1 MNPPRKKGG
10 FYFYSMRKGE
20 KDVMIYFDNAATNG
34 FHPSSVTEAAVTA
47 IKHLSAN
54 PGRSGHRL
62 SVAGA
67 EIVYNA
73 RKEIAAFFGLSHPE
87 RVIFTKNCT
96 EALNTAIFGT
106 VKEGSHVITTCYE
119 HNSVLR
125 PLFFLAKAGK
135 IRLDIVTPAEGQTLT
150 ERIAEVLRKNTCLVA
165 VNHISNVTGQIQPV
179 REIGALLKGTD
190 TLFLVDAA
198 QSAGHVPIDMEA
210 LGIDLLAFAGHKG
223 MYGIAGSGGLL
234 IREGADVRPLTMGG
248 TGTES
253 LSLDQPRFYPE
264 RLESGTLNLPAIA
277 ALSEGAHYIATSM
290 PAFSEQLTQYTNLL
304 VRELSAFS
312 AVTLYSKPNPAGIV
326 AFNLMNLSSEEG
338 AEILSNRFDIAV
350 RGGLH
355 CAPLMHRAI
364 GTERTGAVRVS
375 LSPHNTVREIRILLN
390 AVRRM
395 TLS

>member
-1 MNPPRKKGG
+1 
-10 FYFYSMRKGE
+10 
-20 KDVMIYFDNAATNG
+20 MIYFDNAATNG
-34 FHPSSVTEAAVTA
+34 FHPSAVTEAAATA
-47 IKHLSAN
+47 VKYLSAN

-73 RKEIAAFFGLSHPE
+73 RKEVARFFGVQYPE

-96 EALNTAIFGT
+96 EALNTAIFGGIR
-106 VKEGSHVITTCYE
+106 EGGHVITTRGE

-125 PLFFLAKAGK
+125 PLFFLAKEGK
-135 IRLDIVTPAEGQTLT
+135 IRLDIVSAGDNAAE
-150 ERIAEVLRKNTCLVA
+150 EIAKLLRPDTCMVV
-165 VNHISNVTGQIQPV
+165 VNHVSNVTGAVQPV
-179 REIGALLKGTD
+179 AETGALLRGSD

-198 QSAGHVPIDMEA
+198 QSAGHLPVDMKQM
-210 LGIDLLAFAGHKG
+210 GIDLLAFAGHKG
-223 MYGIAGSGGLL
+223 MYGIAGSGGLVL
-234 IREGADVRPLTMGG
+234 NEGADVRPLTMGG

-253 LSLDQPRFYPE
+253 LSLEQPRFYPE

-277 ALSEGAHYIATSM
+277 SLAEGTNYVSENRAAFSARLTEYTQMIVKELSE
-290 PAFSEQLTQYTNLL
+290 L
-304 VRELSAFS
+304 S

-326 AFNLMNLSSEEG
+326 AFNLLNLPSEEG
-338 AEILSNRFDIAV
+338 AEVLSERFDIAV

-355 CAPLMHRAI
+355 CAPLMHRSL
-364 GTERTGAVRVS
+364 GTERTGAIRVS
-375 LSPHNTVREIRILLN
+375 LSPHNTVREIKVFLN